1 MSEKGSKGLREM
13 TTGCALA
20 GFLMP
25 ILVMIVLIVLGAEM
39 TIASLAAL
47 FVMIG
52 FCMFMGF
59 KWERLDAAMAEGVR
73 QVATAAMIMLLV
85 GCMVAAWISSGTIPT
100 LLYYGMKII
109 TPKLFLPILFYC
121 SCIYGYM
128 YRNQLGFHQYDRR
141 SFMRYGS
148 RTGNSGRY
156 GSWCCYFWSILW

>member
-85 GCMVAAWISSGTIPT
+85 GGCLDIQRHDPNIA
-100 LLYYGMKII
+100 LLWHEDHY
-109 TPKLFLPILFYC
+109 PKTVFANLFYC

>member
-85 GCMVAAWISSGTIPT
+85 GCIA
-100 LLYYGMKII
+100 LLWHEDHY
-109 TPKLFLPILFYC
+109 PKTVFANLFYC